1 MISSLPVWL
10 LSAFVATSP
19 FGPVGPGSGLPED
32 ADRLPRKVV
41 VSAPEN
47 ARAVIVVDRFDP
59 KGHRFSLRRL
69 RPDFGQ
75 RVHIDGKFAWG
86 LEGTD
91 RVEHP
96 KRMIRSI
103 EIVVGDRRIALPR
116 EAFSDTYEPPSEVGT
131 GKERRYWLWASESK
145 RLVRLKMWASDGA
158 GGYGVVWTVPFAGKV
173 RRTFLYPP

>member
-1 MISSLPVWL
+1 MISPLSVCLLP
-10 LSAFVATSP
+10 AFVAVSSVRTAE
-19 FGPVGPGSGLPED
+19 SGLSLTED

-41 VSAPEN
+41 VSAPGN

-69 RPDFGQ
+69 RPGLGQ

-91 RVEHP
+91 RVEFPH
-96 KRMIRSI
+96 RMIRKI
-103 EIVVGDRRIALPR
+103 EITVGDRRIALPR
-116 EAFSDTYEPPSEVGT
+116 EAFSDTYEPPSEVGA
-131 GKERRYWLWASESK
+131 GKGRRYWLWASESK
-145 RLVRLKMWASDGA
+145 RLARLKMWASDGA

-173 RRTFLYPP
+173 RRAFLYPP